1 LVGRK
6 ALIAILLSALSGG
19 LLSAAFEP
27 VGKWWVVPIAIA
39 VHMYALSLAKRKILS
54 AFIFALTLNLIV
66 LHWSS
71 TFVGSVPWVILAFG
85 LSFFYLPLALVSHWG
100 MTAYPLIYIVMEEC
114 RNRFPFGGFG
124 WVRIAYTQA
133 DAPISKIA
141 AIGGAS
147 ALSALAVLMGLILF
161 YGAKREF
168 SLITFVPFLFLL
180 VPLTLSVISAT
191 NVLMIQGNVPQMGLD
206 FNSRAKAVFTN
217 HFERTQEELAKDAN
231 VDLVLWPENSVD
243 VDPFLNQ
250 DVKQALDSIQKPLII
265 GAILGKG
272 NNFLNTSILW
282 GGELPPIYIKQH
294 LTPFGE
300 YIPLRSLASMI
311 SPYTDRVTD
320 FEPGQSQLLF
330 TIKEAV
336 IAPII
341 CFELVDDQLLH
352 EAALSSNILAVQTNS
367 ATFGMSAESA
377 QQLSITRIRAI
388 EHGRNIVSVSTTGYS
403 AVIDYQ
409 GKVLKKTSMGT
420 PDTIRAE
427 VDLLQG
433 QTPRDKAGD
442 WALVG
447 TLFMLLAIA
456 RRAYALRR

>member
-1 LVGRK
+1 
-6 ALIAILLSALSGG
+6 
-19 LLSAAFEP
+19 
-27 VGKWWVVPIAIA
+27 
-39 VHMYALSLAKRKILS
+39 MYALSLTNRKILS
-54 AFIFALTLNLIV
+54 TFIFAATLNLIV

-71 TFVGSVPWVILAFG
+71 TFVGSVPWIILALG
-85 LSFFYLPLALVSHWG
+85 LSIFYLPLALVSRWG
-100 MTAYPLIYIVMEEC
+100 MTSYPLIFIMLEEV

-133 DAPISKIA
+133 DAPFSKIA

-147 ALSALAVLMGLILF
+147 GLSALAVLSGLILYF
-161 YGAKREF
+161 GAKREF
-168 SLITFVPFLFLL
+168 SLVTFLPFLLLFVP
-180 VPLTLSVISAT
+180 VNLTVTSAT
-191 NVLMIQGNVPQMGLD
+191 NVLMVQGNVPQMGLD
-206 FNSRAKAVFTN
+206 FNSRAKAVFNN
-217 HFERTQEELAKDAN
+217 HFERTQVELAKNSN
-231 VDLVLWPENSVD
+231 VDFVLWPENSVD
-243 VDPFLNQ
+243 VDPFVNQ
-250 DVKQALDSIQKPLII
+250 DVKKALDSVQKPLII

-272 NNFLNTSILW
+272 NKFLNTSILW

-300 YIPLRSLASMI
+300 YIPLRSLASLI

-320 FEPGQSQLLF
+320 FEPGQAQVLF
-330 TIKEAV
+330 KVKDAV

-377 QQLSITRIRAI
+377 QQLSITRVRAI

-409 GKVLKKTSMGT
+409 GKVLQQTSMGT
-420 PDTIRAE
+420 ADTIRAE
-427 VDLLQG
+427 VDVLRG

-442 WALVG
+442 WALIGV
-447 TLFMLLAIA
+447 LFALMLIA
-456 RRAYALRR
+456 RRAYT

>member
-1 LVGRK
+1 LV
-6 ALIAILLSALSGG
+6 ALLLSGLSGA
-19 LLSAAFEP
+19 LLSAAYEP
-27 VGKWWVVPIAIA
+27 VGKWWVAPIAIA
-39 VHMYALSLAKRKILS
+39 VHMYALSLTNRKILS
-54 AFIFALTLNLIV
+54 TFIFAATLNLIV

-71 TFVGSVPWVILAFG
+71 TFVGSVPWIILALG
-85 LSFFYLPLALVSHWG
+85 LSIFYLPLALVSRWG
-100 MTAYPLIYIVMEEC
+100 MTSYPLIFIMLEEV

-133 DAPISKIA
+133 DAPFSKIA

-147 ALSALAVLMGLILF
+147 GLSALAVLSGLILYF
-161 YGAKREF
+161 GAKREF
-168 SLITFVPFLFLL
+168 SLITFLPFLLL
-180 VPLTLSVISAT
+180 FVPVNLTVTSAT
-191 NVLMIQGNVPQMGLD
+191 NVLMVQGNVPQMGLD
-206 FNSRAKAVFTN
+206 FNSRAKAVFNN
-217 HFERTQEELAKDAN
+217 HFERTQVELAKDSN
-231 VDLVLWPENSVD
+231 VDFVLWPENSVD
-243 VDPFLNQ
+243 VDPFVNQ
-250 DVKQALDSIQKPLII
+250 DVKKALDSVQKPLII

-272 NNFLNTSILW
+272 NKFLNTSILW

-300 YIPLRSLASMI
+300 YIPLRSLASLI

-320 FEPGQSQLLF
+320 FEPGQAQVLF
-330 TIKEAV
+330 KVKDAV

-377 QQLSITRIRAI
+377 QQLSITRVRAI

-409 GKVLKKTSMGT
+409 GKVLQQTSMGT
-420 PDTIRAE
+420 ADTIRAE

-442 WALVG
+442 WALIGV
-447 TLFMLLAIA
+447 LFALMLIA
-456 RRAYALRR
+456 RRAYT